1 MSGDTINTQGRVE
14 MIHVKIGVPHTQTE
28 GRTLEII
35 EVDPMLVNYKQYDT
49 IIINDG
55 HEQQNLKV
63 FANLCKGANIRLLV
77 SGEASMALEDL
88 RDIADVYE
96 D

>member
-1 MSGDTINTQGRVE
+1 
-14 MIHVKIGVPHTQTE
+14 MIHVKVGTPHTETT
-28 GRTLEII
+28 GKTLEII
-35 EVDPMLVNYKQYDT
+35 EVDPMLVNYKQYNT

-63 FANLCKGANIRLLV
+63 FATLCKAANIRLLV
-77 SGEASMALEDL
+77 SGNPSTALEEL
-88 RDIADVYE
+88 RDIADIYE

>member
-1 MSGDTINTQGRVE
+1 
-14 MIHVKIGVPHTQTE
+14 MIHVKVGTSHVTTE

-63 FANLCKGANIRLLV
+63 FANLCKAANIRLLV
-77 SGEASMALEDL
+77 SGNPSAALEEL

>member
-1 MSGDTINTQGRVE
+1 
-14 MIHVKIGVPHTQTE
+14 MIHVKVGIPHTKTA
-28 GRTLEII
+28 GKTLEII
-35 EVDPMLVNYKQYDT
+35 EVDPMLVNYRQYET

-63 FANLCKGANIRLLV
+63 FANLCKAANIRLLV
-77 SGEASMALEDL
+77 SGNPSAALEEL

>member
-1 MSGDTINTQGRVE
+1 
-14 MIHVKIGVPHTQTE
+14 MIHVKVGEPHTDSFRTLNIDE
-28 GRTLEII
+28 GKTLEII

-55 HEQQNLKV
+55 HEQNNLKV
-63 FANLCKGANIRLLV
+63 FAKLCKAANIRLLV
-77 SGEASMALEDL
+77 SGDPGTSLEEL

>member
-1 MSGDTINTQGRVE
+1 
-14 MIHVKIGVPHTQTE
+14 MIHVKVGTPHTETT
-28 GRTLEII
+28 GKTLEII
-35 EVDPMLVNYKQYDT
+35 EVDPMLVNYKQYNT

-63 FANLCKGANIRLLV
+63 FATLCKAANIRLLV
-77 SGEASMALEDL
+77 SGNPSTTLEEL
-88 RDIADVYE
+88 RDIADIYE